1 MKSNK
6 VDNVYLNRDNIDAKS
21 ISDALPNEKSLEK
34 KSKKKRSKSKA
45 KAKKTWVSR
54 LLDFVIVALIAI
66 GLFLIIRPFYVAYKQ
81 DRVMD
86 DLTQLIKTK
95 KQNDKKSNSTPNH
108 INGTLIDGNGIWVDA
123 NANRIEGEALEDFGQ
138 EEDPHATTAPYYYL
152 EPLGMIQIDSIN
164 VNLPLLKGAG
174 YVPLRYGAGW
184 YEDSAEIGS
193 PGRATILGHSAYTND
208 RFFSKLKNVNV
219 GDKVRIVRQDK
230 IYEYNVSNVEVIPQ
244 EQLINYLTNS
254 EVPSQL
260 LLITCHNAPS
270 WSQRLLVFADLVN
283 VKNVK

>member
-6 VDNVYLNRDNIDAKS
+6 TDKDYLDRDNIDAKS

-34 KSKKKRSKSKA
+34 KSRKKSTKP
-45 KAKKTWVSR
+45 KAKKTWFSR
-54 LLDFVIVALIAI
+54 FLDFVIVALIAI
-66 GLFLIIRPFYVAYKQ
+66 GLFLIIRPFYIAYKQ

-86 DLTQLIKTK
+86 DLTQLIKTN
-95 KQNDKKSNSTPNH
+95 KQNSSNASSMPNH
-108 INGTLIDGNGIWVDA
+108 IDGTLIDGNGIWVDA
-123 NANRIEGEALEDFGQ
+123 NANKIEGEALEDFGQ
-138 EEDPHATTAPYYYL
+138 QEDPNATTAPYFYL
-152 EPLGMIQIDSIN
+152 EPLGMIQIDSLNI
-164 VNLPLLKGAG
+164 NLPLIKGAG

-193 PGRATILGHSAYTND
+193 PGRATVLGHTAYTND

-219 GDKVRIVRQDK
+219 GDKVRVVRKDK
-230 IYEYNVSNVEVIPQ
+230 IYEYNVSNVEIIPQ